1 MERIKSL
8 ADLKKIREQQQKIHE
23 PEKLEQV
30 NVIIGMGTCGIAAGA
45 RNVLAAVKDA
55 VAEHGLQ
62 VNIIETGCI
71 GMCEYE
77 PLLDIQL
84 VPEERITYGQVTPD
98 LARKIIA
105 DHIANGQIVYDAAI
119 ARLTRED

>member
-1 MERIKSL
+1 MKSL